1 MAPECHGRASK
12 IGRGR
17 FFSEIV
23 RQICERDKSVEG
35 KMEDKRNFLLSFNT
49 STQKFRM
56 EQEIIFDSFLN
67 LDSKCY
73 HIPHF

>member
-23 RQICERDKSVEG
+23 QQISEWDKSVEG
-35 KMEDKRNFLLSFNT
+35 KMEAKRMNGTFFRA
-49 STQKFRM
+49 STLQQRKFSM
-56 EQEIIFDSFLN
+56 EQEIIFWLLS
-67 LDSKCY
+67 
-73 HIPHF
+73 